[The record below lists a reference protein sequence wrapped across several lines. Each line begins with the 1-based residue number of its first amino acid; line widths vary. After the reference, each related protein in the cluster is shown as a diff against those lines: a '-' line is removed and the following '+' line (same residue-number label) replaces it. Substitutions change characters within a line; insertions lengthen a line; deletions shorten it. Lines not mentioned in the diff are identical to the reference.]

1 MYGTS
6 HFGAVAH
13 GDGAVDLAY
22 KSVPEKG
29 KWHHIVVTFDGVL
42 ENVYVNGQMN
52 TQQPISLFV
61 EGDDILIGAS
71 GEPAEN
77 FTGYIARAQLFDKA
91 LTSDEVVTL
100 MNDTKPKNVGTVK

>member
-1 MYGTS
+1 MLFRS
-6 HFGAVAH
+6 AH

-22 KSVPEKG
+22 KTVPEKG

-42 ENVYVNGQMN
+42 ENVYVDGKLN

-61 EGDDILIGAS
+61 EGDDILVGAS

-91 LTSDEVVTL
+91 LTSAEVVRL
-100 MNDTKPKNVGTVK
+100 MNDTKPKNIRIIQ